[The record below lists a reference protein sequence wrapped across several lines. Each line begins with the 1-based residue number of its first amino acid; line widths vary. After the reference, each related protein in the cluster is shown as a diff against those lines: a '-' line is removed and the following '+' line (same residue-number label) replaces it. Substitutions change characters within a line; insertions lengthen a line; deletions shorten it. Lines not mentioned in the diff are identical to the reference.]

1 MQQDNQETN
10 MAKTIKIKE
19 PKVPKKPSLAANIK
33 KGFTPSK
40 AKRRG
45 K

>member
-1 MQQDNQETN
+1 M
-10 MAKTIKIKE
+10 KKCKE
-19 PKVPKKPSLAANIK
+19 PKAPKKPNLAANIK
-33 KGFTPSK
+33 KGLTPSK

>member
-1 MQQDNQETN
+1 
-10 MAKTIKIKE
+10 MAKTTKTKE
-19 PKVPKKPSLAANIK
+19 PKAPKKPTLAANIK
-33 KGFTPSK
+33 KGLTPSK

>member
-1 MQQDNQETN
+1 
-10 MAKTIKIKE
+10 MAKTTKTIKE
-19 PKVPKKPSLAANIK
+19 PKAPKKPNLAANIK
-33 KGFTPSK
+33 KGLTPSK